1 MNQLHLLA
9 VIKEVAM
16 LRYTPA
22 GLPALDCVLA
32 HESQQQEAGRPRKVS
47 TEIKAVVMGAL
58 AQQVQALGIGAEA
71 AFSGFIAAQR
81 NGRGVVFHITGLQRS
96 EP

>member
-47 TEIKAVVMGAL
+47 VEIKAVVMGAL
-58 AQQVQALGIGAEA
+58 APQVQALGIGALA

-81 NGRGVVFHITGLQRS
+81 NGRGTVFHITGLQDF

>member
-1 MNQLHLLA
+1 
-9 VIKEVAM
+9 
-16 LRYTPA
+16 
-22 GLPALDCVLA
+22 
-32 HESQQQEAGRPRKVS
+32 
-47 TEIKAVVMGAL
+47 VVMGAL
-58 AQQVQALGIGAEA
+58 AQQVQAMGIGAEA